1 MDNTCRRACYS
12 LDSSSVCSLLNDAI
26 VMTIIHMKKILKKTF
41 GIFCAIFAV
50 FMPLNYFGMRSIGV
64 ETYSG
69 IASVLLFLAFSYGAW
84 SLLSPS
90 KKDKESTEMEDTPD
104 VKVSLVISVLVY
116 LVDAVLV
123 WAAYVG
129 TFLLCA
135 LIGGGAQ
142 STMGIIGGLLAILVA
157 IGIGVV
163 LPGPKRFMRMINKNK
178 QA

>member
-1 MDNTCRRACYS
+1 
-12 LDSSSVCSLLNDAI
+12 
-26 VMTIIHMKKILKKTF
+26 MKKILKKTF

-50 FMPLNYFGMRSIGV
+50 FLPLTYFGMRSIGV
-64 ETYSG
+64 ETNSG
-69 IASVLLFLAFSYGAW
+69 IVAPVLLFLAFGYGAW

-104 VKVSLVISVLVY
+104 VNVSLGISILVY

-123 WAAYVG
+123 WAAFAG

-142 STMGIIGGLLAILVA
+142 SIMGMIGGLLAILVA
-157 IGIGVV
+157 IGVGVV
-163 LPGPKRFMRMINKNK
+163 LPGPKKFMRMINKNK
-178 QA
+178 KHR